1 MKGVSPMEMVK
12 EEFTEEDVEAARD
25 EGYNA
30 GYEDGLTEGRDEGYD
45 DGYAAGESANS
56 YEYEK
61 DQLYD
66 LIANDL
72 SAVESYMYW
81 LLKSLDSNPD
91 LTKILDSIQRI
102 IKDAENV

>member
-25 EGYNA
+25 AGYNA

>member
-45 DGYAAGESANS
+45 DS